1 MRSPGRAGTFTSRS
15 GATTRMSSSTARHL
29 TSSARPRATTWPVR
43 WRSCPSSR
51 RSSPRPSIATSG
63 TSPAS
68 GRLSTRAGASRTA
81 RAPFAPSRAA
91 RSRRGS
97 RIVRLRRTSTR
108 TSRWRPRSP
117 PASGGSSGGLTPRP
131 RSRAT
136 PRPAVTSPRSRSRSA
151 TPSRA
156 SKPAPTRATCS
167 APASSITTFSPATG
181 SAASTTAPSPNGS
194 SSATSKLSD
203 GGRTAKAQRRKDFWA
218 GLRWAGRSATAGG
231 SVSGRGRVAPPFAS
245 ARQESDGELRRA
257 RPWAMV
263 AGLVSW
269 SFPTTIVFGS
279 GAVGT
284 VGEHVKR
291 LGAKRAL
298 LVADAG
304 VVRVG
309 IAERVRGLLE
319 AAGIATALFDKVDPN
334 PVQEN
339 IVAGVAAYRAHGA
352 ECIVAVGGGA
362 PLDAGKLI
370 ALKVTHERPLV
381 DYDDAVDG
389 GQFIGPDVPP
399 IITIPTTAGT
409 GSEVGRSGVVT
420 LAATGRKTVIFSPYL
435 LAKAALLDP
444 ELTQSMPPRVTA
456 ATGFDAL
463 THCLE
468 AYCSL
473 GDHPMADGIALAG
486 LELCAANLARAVEQG
501 DDLAARGGM
510 MKAAM
515 MGAVAFQKGL
525 GACHSLAHPLS
536 SEKGMH
542 HGLAN
547 ALCLAAVVDFNES
560 AAPARLEGVRAI
572 LDPKART
579 CGDAVRS
586 LRKRVGL
593 PDGLGH
599 EGVSEADVPKL
610 SAKAIEDACHR
621 SNPRPTTRDDL
632 AGLYR
637 ASL

>member
-1 MRSPGRAGTFTSRS
+1 M
-15 GATTRMSSSTARHL
+15 
-29 TSSARPRATTWPVR
+29 
-43 WRSCPSSR
+43 
-51 RSSPRPSIATSG
+51 
-63 TSPAS
+63 
-68 GRLSTRAGASRTA
+68 
-81 RAPFAPSRAA
+81 
-91 RSRRGS
+91 
-97 RIVRLRRTSTR
+97 
-108 TSRWRPRSP
+108 
-117 PASGGSSGGLTPRP
+117 
-131 RSRAT
+131 
-136 PRPAVTSPRSRSRSA
+136 
-151 TPSRA
+151 
-156 SKPAPTRATCS
+156 
-167 APASSITTFSPATG
+167 
-181 SAASTTAPSPNGS
+181 
-194 SSATSKLSD
+194 
-203 GGRTAKAQRRKDFWA
+203 
-218 GLRWAGRSATAGG
+218 
-231 SVSGRGRVAPPFAS
+231 
-245 ARQESDGELRRA
+245 GE
-257 RPWAMV
+257 
-263 AGLVSW
+263 GLVTW

-279 GAVGT
+279 GAVAT

-304 VVRVG
+304 VVKVG

-319 AAGIATALFDKVDPN
+319 AAGVATAVFDKVDPN
-334 PVQEN
+334 PVEEN
-339 IVAGVAAYRAHGA
+339 VAAGVAAYRAHGA

-370 ALKVTHERPLV
+370 ALKVTHERPLA

-389 GQFIGPDVPP
+389 GRFVGPNVPP
-399 IITIPTTAGT
+399 IVTVPTTAGT

-435 LAKAALLDP
+435 LARAALLDP
-444 ELTQSMPPRVTA
+444 ELTRSMPERVTA

-473 GDHPMADGIALAG
+473 GDHPMADGIAIGG
-486 LELCAANLARAVEQG
+486 LELCAGNLARAVEHG
-501 DDLAARGGM
+501 EDLAARGGM

-547 ALCLAAVVDFNES
+547 ALCLPAVIDFNES
-560 AAPARLEGVRAI
+560 AAHPRLERIRAI
-572 LDPKART
+572 LDPAAKS
-579 CGDAVRS
+579 CGEAVRS

-593 PDGLGH
+593 PDGLRR
-599 EGVSEADVPKL
+599 EGVGEADIAKL
-610 SAKAIEDACHR
+610 ADKAIEDACHR